1 MSRSDDPEDHPSQS
15 ESSSAGSGSGGS
27 ASVTTPL
34 LNRSVQ
40 AQLGQRLRHFYESL
54 ALGEQ
59 PVPDRF
65 IELINRLDQTPIDQ
79 GQSEKPQ

>member
-1 MSRSDDPEDHPSQS
+1 MSRSDDPKDAPSHSQT
-15 ESSSAGSGSGGS
+15 SSAGSGSGEPP
-27 ASVTTPL
+27 SVSTPL
-34 LNRSVQ
+34 LNRAVQ

-65 IELINRLDQTPIDQ
+65 IELINRLDQTHFDQ
-79 GQSEKPQ
+79 GQPEKPQ

>member
-1 MSRSDDPEDHPSQS
+1 MSRSDDPKKSPFPS
-15 ESSSAGSGSGGS
+15 ESSSAGNGSGGS
-27 ASVTTPL
+27 PAVSTPL
-34 LNRSVQ
+34 LNRAVQ

-65 IELINRLDQTPIDQ
+65 IELINRLDQSHLDQ